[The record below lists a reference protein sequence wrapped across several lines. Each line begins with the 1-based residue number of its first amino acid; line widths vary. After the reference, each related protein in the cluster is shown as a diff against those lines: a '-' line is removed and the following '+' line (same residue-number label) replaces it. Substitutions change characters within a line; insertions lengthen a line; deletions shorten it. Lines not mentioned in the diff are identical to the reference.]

1 VHCSKSGHS
10 NGMVRPCSGPP
21 AGEASKG
28 HQIRVA
34 RHVRQTQFCN
44 RGDWYRYRQELVSR
58 RGANPVELLA
68 EVPIAASLGRIGP
81 IPAKVDRRRRRHSIG
96 GDDDAQSYT
105 VKDGAVVGALDPRP
119 HGPTTAV
126 DFTATAP
133 PLTTATWVLR
143 AATPRCRI
151 ATCRV
156 LTATLWWRLDAELPR
171 DGL

>member
-1 VHCSKSGHS
+1 
-10 NGMVRPCSGPP
+10 MVRPCSGPP

-119 HGPTTAV
+119 HGPHDRGGFHSHSA
-126 DFTATAP
+126 AP
-133 PLTTATWVLR
+133 DHRNMGPTGCDASMSNRDVPGSNRDALVA
-143 AATPRCRI
+143 PRCR
-151 ATCRV
+151 T
-156 LTATLWWRLDAELPR
+156 TT
-171 DGL
+171 